1 MPMNPAKLTRA
12 MLLKWGGK
20 DVYQQAEFL
29 VKKGAVKKAEISEDL
44 ISGIIARESASDLH
58 TKLRV
63 LERGDVESHCP
74 CYTHRN
80 QGLICPHI
88 VALGISVM
96 LRNSDP
102 MREEKYQREQRRNR
116 RLAAIDQ
123 STYIQRTKDGTP
135 ASLELSLSAAWVN
148 EFHAG
153 AIQLAIFFLVRDK
166 ILAPDQI
173 PSGAPLLLSQ
183 QDDALLSVLEDIYEG
198 PPSNP
203 IELSPADF
211 INIIEI
217 AGGKSI
223 TAGPGREIK
232 ADKNYILTQ
241 LKVLLD
247 HESGNL
253 KIAPHSIFPDYGST
267 ERPVYLVH
275 NKRGTAFIDGRLWPM
290 KNILP
295 LPYHSIYLRDEV
307 IPRSHVNNFLKRD
320 LPVLK
325 KLTSIDMEVTPDLFD
340 FSPATPA
347 FELLLKGNRA
357 AVRASLKAI
366 YQDQSFYAGAPET
379 QESFAV
385 PDPDDILRYHT
396 RNPGAEA
403 KALRVLRQLGF
414 GRPAKEIPGEPA
426 LTMVGT
432 REVLNF
438 FGSGYS
444 ALNRAGW
451 KITFSEKL
459 ESIFDS
465 MPVITPVI
473 HIDKKNDQWFDVGF
487 EFETFDLPN
496 LAPADIQRAIN
507 RGDSYVEVD
516 GQAHLLD
523 TAAVESMREVFKE
536 CHSEE
541 SRKPGHFMVPS
552 VYAPFVQSSLRALD
566 GIDVEEPSDWR
577 EEAARRNRS
586 TDARFKPIG
595 LGALDKV
602 LRPYQKE
609 GVYWLRFI
617 EESGFNGLLADE
629 MGLGKTLQ
637 TLTWLSLERIS
648 PEARGKPALIICPT
662 SLVENW
668 YREAEKFVP
677 HLKCLII
684 SGADRHTHFDRIEE
698 ADIVI
703 TSYALIRRDLEIY
716 QDVLFS
722 AAVLDEAQH
731 IKNRSTQNAIAAKQ
745 INAVN
750 RVVLT
755 GTPLE
760 NGVSDIWS
768 IMDFLM
774 PQYMGVYE
782 QFKLNFETPIANG
795 EREGELAQQKLQR
808 MLNPFLLRRLKR
820 DVAKDLPDKIVKVS
834 FCPLSI
840 DQQRVY
846 NELLN
851 ESRHKIKNLVKTKG
865 FDRSRFEIL
874 AMLMK
879 LRQASCHL
887 DLLKD
892 HHNPG
897 AYETPSSKLEAFL
910 EILDEAID
918 GGHRML
924 VFSQF
929 VSFLKIL
936 KSELDARSLPSCYLD
951 GSTKDRLGECRRFNE
966 NNGIPVFLISL
977 KAGGT
982 GLNLTGADM
991 VLHMDPWWNPAAED
1005 QATDRAHRIG
1015 QKRTVYSIK
1024 LIAEHTVEEKVLEMQ
1039 RRKQALI
1046 NATISASDE
1055 ALIQKMT
1062 FNDISDI
1069 IGL

>member
-1 MPMNPAKLTRA
+1 
-12 MLLKWGGK
+12 MLIKWGGK
-20 DVYQQAEFL
+20 GVYQQAEL
-29 VKKGAVKKAEISEDL
+29 IVKKGAVKKAEISGSF

-63 LERGDVESHCP
+63 LDKGDVESHCP

-80 QGLICPHI
+80 QGMICHHI
-88 VALGISVM
+88 VALGITVM
-96 LRNSDP
+96 MRHSDP
-102 MREEKYQREQRRNR
+102 LREEKYQQEQRRHR

-123 STYIQRTKDGTP
+123 SSYIQRSPTGTP
-135 ASLELSLSAAWVN
+135 ASLALSLSPAWLD
-148 EFHAG
+148 EFHNG
-153 AIQLAIFFLVRDK
+153 IVKLALFIIVKDK
-166 ILAPDQI
+166 VLQPSQI
-173 PSGAPLLLSQ
+173 PDKAVLSLSK
-183 QDDALLSVLEDIYEG
+183 QDDILLSVLEDICEG
-198 PPSNP
+198 PPANP
-203 IELSPADF
+203 IDLPPVDF
-211 INIIEI
+211 INLIEV
-217 AGGKSI
+217 AGKTRISTGSR
-223 TAGPGREIK
+223 TSLEIEK
-232 ADKNYILTQ
+232 EYILTH
-241 LKVLLD
+241 LKVFLNHD
-247 HESGNL
+247 NGDL
-253 KIAPHSIFPDYGST
+253 KISPRSVFPGKDCS
-267 ERPVYLVH
+267 ERPIYLVH
-275 NKRGTAFIDGRLWPM
+275 NKRGVVFIDGCLWPM

-295 LPYHSIYLRDEV
+295 LPYHSIYLSDEL
-307 IPRSHVNNFLKRD
+307 IPRSHISNFLKRD
-320 LPVLK
+320 LPVLQK
-325 KLTSIDMEVTPDLFD
+325 MTSIDMEVPPDLFD
-340 FSPATPA
+340 FSPASPS
-347 FELLLKGNRA
+347 FELQLKGNKA
-357 AVRASLKAI
+357 AIRASVKAN
-366 YQDQSFYAGAPET
+366 YQNHSFYAGAPET
-379 QESFAV
+379 QESFAL

-396 RNPGAEA
+396 RNPAAES
-403 KALRVLRQLGF
+403 KALRMLRRLGF
-414 GRPAKEIPGEPA
+414 SKPAKEIPGEPA
-426 LTMVGT
+426 MTMVGT

-438 FGSGYS
+438 FGSGFS
-444 ALNRAGW
+444 ALNRADW

-473 HIDKKNDQWFDVGF
+473 QIDKKNDKWFDVGF
-487 EFETFDLPN
+487 EFETFDQPN

-536 CHSEE
+536 CQSEE
-541 SRKPGHFMVPS
+541 SKKPGHFMVPS
-552 VYAPFVQSSLRALD
+552 VYAPFVQSSLRSLD
-566 GIDVEEPSDWR
+566 GIDVEEPGDWR
-577 EEAARRNRS
+577 EDAAKRNRS
-586 TDARFKPIG
+586 TDARFKPFS
-595 LGALDKV
+595 LGPLDNV

-637 TLTWLSLERIS
+637 TLTWLTLERTS
-648 PEARGKPALIICPT
+648 PDARGRPALIICPT

-677 HLKCLII
+677 HMKCLIL
-684 SGADRHTHFDRIEE
+684 SGAGRQANFDKIES

-716 QDVLFS
+716 QDIQFS
-722 AAVLDEAQH
+722 TAVLDEAQH

-745 INAVN
+745 INAIN
-750 RVVLT
+750 KVVLT

-760 NGVSDIWS
+760 NGVADIWS

-774 PQYMGVYE
+774 PQYLGIYPK
-782 QFKLNFETPIANG
+782 FKSSYETPIANG
-795 EREGELAQQKLQR
+795 EREGELAQEKLHR
-808 MLNPFLLRRLKR
+808 MLNPFILRRLKR
-820 DVAKDLPDKIVKVS
+820 DVAKDLPEKIVKVS
-834 FCPLSI
+834 FCQLTI

-851 ESRHKIKNLVKTKG
+851 ESRTKIKDLVKTKG
-865 FDRSRFEIL
+865 FDRARFAIL

-887 DLLKD
+887 DLLKN

-897 AYETPSSKLEAFL
+897 AYKAPSSKLDSFL
-910 EILDEAID
+910 ETLDEAIN

-929 VSFLKIL
+929 VSFLKIIR
-936 KSELDARSLPSCYLD
+936 SELVARDISSCYLD
-951 GSTKDRLGECRRFNE
+951 GSTKNRLDECRRFNE
-966 NNGIPVFLISL
+966 STIPVFLISL

-991 VLHMDPWWNPAAED
+991 VMHMDPWWNPAAED

-1024 LIAEHTVEEKVLEMQ
+1024 LIAEHTIEEKVLEMQ

-1062 FNDISDI
+1062 FNDISDL